1 MTQANARYVV
11 VWDQLGL
18 EAVWDLGA
26 AEQQV
31 TFDALRGE
39 ANTWNRLVG
48 HQLQYFMMRAR
59 YNSHRHYEI
68 YVLETDPDITA
79 DTIRDQF
86 ETDPQYM
93 ADLVRSRGVKVFS
106 DREHT
111 DNIKI
116 R

>member
-1 MTQANARYVV
+1 MTQANARYIV

-26 AEQQV
+26 AEQQA
-31 TFDALRGE
+31 TFDALSGKE
-39 ANTWNRLVG
+39 NTWNQHVG
-48 HQLQYFMMRAR
+48 RQIQYFMLRAR
-59 YNSHRHYEI
+59 YNHHRHYEI
-68 YVLETDPDITA
+68 YVLETDPDITT
-79 DTIRDQF
+79 DSIRDQF
-86 ETDPQYM
+86 ELNPQGM

-111 DNIKI
+111 DNVKI